1 MNKKAHLPVFG
12 VGPFYVISIVILT
25 VSGIILGILGLIPT
39 ATIKKLEIPFIILGI
54 ILIVLCIVIWIKA
67 VFQSKIDERFRKN
80 TLVTDGIYAWV
91 RHPIYSAFLLICTG
105 VLFIARNLWLLI
117 LPFFFWL
124 LLTILMIHTE
134 EKWLEE
140 RFGLA
145 YRDYCKQ
152 VNRCIPWFPRKYN
165 KQ

>member
-1 MNKKAHLPVFG
+1 MNKKDHLPVFG
-12 VGPFYVISIVILT
+12 VGPFYVICIVILT
-25 VSGIILGILGLIPT
+25 ILGIILSILGIIPSVR
-39 ATIKKLEIPFIILGI
+39 IKMLETPFIILGI
-54 ILIVLCIVIWIKA
+54 LLIALGVFIWIQA
-67 VFQSKIDERFRKN
+67 VFQSKIDERIRKN

-91 RHPIYSAFLLICTG
+91 RHPIYSAFMLISTG
-105 VLFIARNLWLLI
+105 TLFIARNLWLLI

-140 RFGLA
+140 RFGKA
-145 YRDYCKQ
+145 YLRYCKR
-152 VNRCIPWFPRKYN
+152 VNRCIPWFPKKTN